1 MSTVSAINCNM
12 NCICMNSDCLFKH
25 HISYKERKIVKRF
38 YDALSAKNIEEPN
51 MALRKKNCTFGQLC
65 EKENCGYKHRLSFAD
80 REKLIIAYKFNKIC
94 PDNHAIIKT
103 SHVKHEESNMNI
115 SNSFSILDEPSKVI
129 EVKIEIEAV
138 INKKSWASIVKNEK
152 PIEEIK
158 SPIINNTPPIVP
170 YVPLNWEDCADD
182 DFLME
187 FP

>member
-25 HISYKERKIVKRF
+25 YIPYKERKIVKRF
-38 YDALSAKNIEEPN
+38 YDALSVKIVEEPN

-65 EKENCGYKHRLSFAD
+65 EKENCGYKHRLSFPD

-94 PDNHAIIKT
+94 PDNNEAIKT
-103 SHVKHEESNMNI
+103 YHEKYEESNMNI
-115 SNSFSILDEPSKVI
+115 SNSYSILDESSEVI
-129 EVKIEIEAV
+129 EVKIETEVV

-158 SPIINNTPPIVP
+158 SSVINNTS